1 MTVNI
6 RSKIEGQMVH
16 STIYLL
22 DKNILNIET
31 SLSIQK
37 RKDEHP
43 KWVKDTGPEN
53 VIHKRKITNFPVY
66 IKSIFLISRN
76 QRNIKLRQ

>member
-1 MTVNI
+1 MNFITKKKNLPMTVNI

-37 RKDEHP
+37 EKMNTPNE
-43 KWVKDTGPEN
+43 
-53 VIHKRKITNFPVY
+53 
-66 IKSIFLISRN
+66 
-76 QRNIKLRQ
+76 